1 MAVWVFVYY
10 VARVINYVLP
20 LILYVVKSMI
30 TLSIIINHFPNSLI
44 TPLRAMQSISKL
56 TLKTGR
62 ILKLIRANTQCFFL
76 FLKTTLKLCV
86 QTVQFYRSFS
96 LEFKK
101 IQNHWMYTY
110 VQLALCVHVSNVLN
124 LSQNEP

>member
-56 TLKTGR
+56 TSKTGR
-62 ILKLIRANTQCFFL
+62 IIKLMRANTQCFFFIFENNFETL
-76 FLKTTLKLCV
+76 FV
-86 QTVQFYRSFS
+86 
-96 LEFKK
+96 FKQYNF
-101 IQNHWMYTY
+101 ID
-110 VQLALCVHVSNVLN
+110 LFR
-124 LSQNEP
+124 